1 MPIALLPA
9 SDTLNAGV
17 PVDRITDA
25 LAAALVARGFA
36 LVPAERVQAV
46 LRARR
51 ERSVSGVSGPIAAA
65 LGTEAG
71 AGAILVTA
79 VDDWHEG
86 EMPRVALTARLVGAT
101 PEAPILWADGT
112 AHHALE
118 KPGAFGLGLGKN
130 ADDLLAM
137 AAEELAVSIARGR
150 PSSSR
155 KVEKR
160 FLPRSLAATAP
171 RDVPAR
177 RRVAVLPFFTDGPD
191 RGLGDLLALQFVR
204 HLSEDPAYEIVEPGV
219 VRQALLDT
227 RVIQEDGV
235 SLAQVDT
242 VRALLD
248 VDIVVSGRITQY
260 DPLGLSPGSPSSGFS
275 ARAIDARTRRV
286 VWSSFSYAAGDDGLR
301 WFDTRWVRSG
311 VLLTS
316 DLVRGVLVQ
325 LEKAHP

>member
-17 PVDRITDA
+17 PVDRITGVLATA
-25 LAAALVARGFA
+25 LAAHGFE
-36 LVPAERVQAV
+36 LVPSERVEAV
-46 LRARR
+46 LRAHR

-65 LGTEAG
+65 LGAEAG
-71 AGAILVTA
+71 ARTILVTS
-79 VDDWHEG
+79 VDDWDGG
-86 EMPRVALTARLVGAT
+86 ETPRVALTARLVGAT
-101 PEAPILWADGT
+101 PEAPILWVDGT

-118 KPGAFGLGLGKN
+118 KPGAFGLGLGKS
-130 ADDLLAM
+130 ADELLAI
-137 AAEELAVSIARGR
+137 AADELAASIERG
-150 PSSSR
+150 PTSR
-155 KVEKR
+155 KLEKR

-171 RDVPAR
+171 GEISSR

-204 HLSEDPAYEIVEPGV
+204 HLAEDSSYEVVEPGV

-248 VDIVVSGRITQY
+248 IDIVVSGRITQY

-286 VWSSFSYAAGDDGLR
+286 IWTSFSYAEGDDGLR

-316 DLVRGVLVQ
+316 ELVRGVLVQ
-325 LEKAHP
+325 LEKTHP